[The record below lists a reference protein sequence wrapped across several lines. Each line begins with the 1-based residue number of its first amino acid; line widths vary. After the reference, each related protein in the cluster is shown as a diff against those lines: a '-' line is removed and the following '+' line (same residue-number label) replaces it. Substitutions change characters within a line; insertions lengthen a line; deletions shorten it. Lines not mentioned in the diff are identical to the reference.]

1 MASEFLVIRKRSA
14 AAPSGACVD
23 APEWSASMRL
33 PSFAQA
39 FAVAH
44 VGAAAAIAAVAIG
57 ASAQAHPPGGTADP
71 HAAPAAAGSASSKTV
86 DIQGGNDAKAWMA
99 DPHIHA
105 FYDLSRA
112 TLGHGS
118 AGVDVDAYEQKS
130 FAIFREFGASRGM
143 KPEAMQDHLKLI
155 PRQMVKIAAEDPKVF
170 DTYDNFTAALFGP
183 P

>member
-1 MASEFLVIRKRSA
+1 
-14 AAPSGACVD
+14 
-23 APEWSASMRL
+23 MRL

-44 VGAAAAIAAVAIG
+44 VGAAATVAALAIG
-57 ASAQAHPPGGTADP
+57 ASAQAHPPGGGADP
-71 HAAPAAAGSASSKTV
+71 HAAPAAASGASSKAV

-99 DPHIHA
+99 DPHVHA

-112 TLGHGS
+112 TLGHGT